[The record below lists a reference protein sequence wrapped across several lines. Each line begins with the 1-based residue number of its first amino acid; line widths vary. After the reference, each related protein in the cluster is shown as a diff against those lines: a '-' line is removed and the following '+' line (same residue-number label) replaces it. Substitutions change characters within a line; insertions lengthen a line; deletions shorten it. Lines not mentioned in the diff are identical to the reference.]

1 MSTEK
6 DIAEDVSFV
15 DHGED
20 VDVQIGKDEPAAK
33 TSSNDDERWARAE
46 AQQNEI
52 RAGLGFLHGQ
62 IQGQSTPQNQRDP
75 YEDELKNI
83 SEQERAAGIQFEA
96 LRASGGLNKQVIDEF
111 DQKARNLAQRRTD
124 IAAQRAIQGALPQVI
139 QAQQQQYFRMQYAD
153 VHSNER
159 ARQYAAGRYQQ
170 LLAEGEPDSPATVD
184 RAMNDSRVKF
194 GMRGNMSTGP
204 TDLDKRQ
211 LSGVGGGGTVRG
223 TGSTNVV
230 KMGKAEKSMAMAMY
244 GDRFNGDEKK
254 AYAAWAKGP
263 GVRAKK
269 EAEKV
274 RR

>member
-1 MSTEK
+1 MAVKEQ
-6 DIAEDVSFV
+6 DITEDVSFI

-33 TSSNDDERWARAE
+33 TTSNDDDRWARAE

-52 RAGLGFLHGQ
+52 RAGLGFLQNQ
-62 IQGQSTPQNQRDP
+62 IQQPQGQNQRDP
-75 YEDELKNI
+75 YEEELRNI

-111 DQKARNLAQRRTD
+111 DTKARNLAQRRTD
-124 IAAQRAIQGALPQVI
+124 IAAQRAIQTAIPQLVKS
-139 QAQQQQYFRMQYAD
+139 QQMQYFRMQYAD
-153 VHSNER
+153 VHDNER

-204 TDLDKRQ
+204 TDQDKRQ

-223 TGSTNVV
+223 TGSTRVV
-230 KMGKAEKSMAMAMY
+230 KMGPAEKVMAMAMY
-244 GDRFNGDEKK
+244 SDRFNGDEKK

-263 GVRAKK
+263 GLRAKK